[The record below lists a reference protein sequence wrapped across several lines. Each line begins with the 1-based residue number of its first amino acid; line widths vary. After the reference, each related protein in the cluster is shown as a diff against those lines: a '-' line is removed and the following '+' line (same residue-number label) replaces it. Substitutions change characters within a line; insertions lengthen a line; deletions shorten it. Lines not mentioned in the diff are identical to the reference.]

1 MKRLFFAVMLLGI
14 LCSCASKPEPAPLF
28 ECRFHTEKDAPLP
41 NGWLPFN
48 DGFFKAPVYFEVKPY
63 EPQTR
68 SEKKNGDPKACTFTI
83 ETAESPSMYY
93 YTGYYEIDDDT
104 IIDVVADAA
113 GKGQFSLGVELFDTD
128 RIQVGERHQ
137 EFELIPTAENQFKN
151 YQYHVYFLANENR
164 RARYVR
170 LFFSLHLNTTVTL
183 KNISLNITPYVVDH
197 RDSTYVKFQAKE
209 AKRGN

>member
-1 MKRLFFAVMLLGI
+1 MKRILFAVMLLGI
-14 LCSCASKPEPAPLF
+14 LCSCASTPEPAPLF
-28 ECRFHTEKDAPLP
+28 ECRFHTEKDSPLP

-48 DGFFKAPVYFEVKPY
+48 DGFFKAPVYFAVKPY

-68 SEKKNGDPKACTFTI
+68 QEKKNGDPKACTFTV

-93 YTGYYEIDDDT
+93 YSGYYEIDDDT

-113 GKGQFSLGVELFDTD
+113 GKGQFALGVEFFDAD
-128 RIQVGERHQ
+128 RIWVGERHQ
-137 EFELIPTAENQFKN
+137 EFEIIPTAENHFKN

-170 LFFSLHLNTTVTL
+170 LYFSVHLNSTVTL
-183 KNISLNITPYVVDH
+183 KDISLDITPYTLDP
-197 RDSTYVKFQAKE
+197 RDSTYVKFHAKE
-209 AKRGN
+209 AKRGK